1 MECPKLY
8 STESPMPLRHQRT
21 LALDQM
27 PRYLQHQERW
37 GDSGEYLWPVGQWG
51 TICAEHTY
59 TYERTHT

>member
-1 MECPKLY
+1 MECPKLF

-37 GDSGEYLWPVGQWG
+37 GDSGENLWPVGYHMHG
-51 TICAEHTY
+51 TYIHMKEYIY
-59 TYERTHT
+59 T